1 MLLRYGGGAE
11 GFAVLVPVGFSG
23 QPSYKGN
30 IRKKASKTS
39 FDGFENPMS
48 GYYPIVLNL
57 RGKRCVVIG
66 GGLVAERKV
75 KAFLECGASVCV
87 ISPDLSPGLRDLADK
102 EQIEVMARTYRAGD
116 LKDAVLAVAATDDPG
131 VNSGVSSEGQ
141 RIGVLVNVIDEP
153 EKSSFIVP
161 SLLRRGDLL
170 IAVSTSGR
178 SPALA
183 RKIREHLEGR
193 YSVEY
198 AALVVLISEVRAEL
212 KESGIEVQSDIWQ
225 KALQVAAL
233 LELLREKDYE
243 GAKQR
248 LLADLEAASR
258 N

>member
-1 MLLRYGGGAE
+1 
-11 GFAVLVPVGFSG
+11 
-23 QPSYKGN
+23 
-30 IRKKASKTS
+30 
-39 FDGFENPMS
+39 MS

-57 RGKRCVVIG
+57 RDKRCIVVG

-75 KAFLECGASVCV
+75 KAFLECGASVYV
-87 ISPDLSPGLRDLADK
+87 ISPDLSPGLCDLADK
-102 EQIEVMARTYRAGD
+102 EQIEVMPRTYRTGD
-116 LKDAVLAVAATDDPG
+116 LKDAVLAVAATDDPE
-131 VNSGVSSEGQ
+131 VNSRVSGEGQ
-141 RIGVLVNVIDEP
+141 RIGVLVNVVDEP

-161 SLLRRGDLL
+161 SILRRGDLL

-183 RKIREHLEGR
+183 RKIREHLEER

-198 AALVVLISEVRAEL
+198 AALVVLVSEVRAEL
-212 KESGIEVQSDIWQ
+212 KERGIEVQSDVWQ

-233 LELLREKDYE
+233 LDLLRERDYE